1 MPEEGTIMTV
11 GYAPEFIIG
20 LIVLVA
26 GSIAVAFPQP
36 KDYLTRLINLEIPAF
51 GLLLIMLSYNEA
63 LALLTFGAITVLS
76 TFIFVRVIQK
86 KEVAG

>member
-1 MPEEGTIMTV
+1 MIA

-20 LIVLVA
+20 LIVLLA

-51 GLLLIMLSYNEA
+51 GLLLLMLSYNEA

-76 TFIFVRVIQK
+76 TFIYVRVIQM
-86 KEVAG
+86 KEVAA

>member
-1 MPEEGTIMTV
+1 MTG